1 MTKKMASI
9 LICED
14 DRLIAQIIEQIL
26 KGDQVEVKVVGN
38 GAMAINELKKNT
50 FDLVITDAVMPEK
63 TGLDVISFIRRHQRS
78 DTPVLMMSG
87 MAEIDHIKAAKS
99 KGVNDF
105 LAKPFS
111 AEKLKRK
118 VQQLLSSN
126 LFVPRLVV

>member
-118 VQQLLSSN
+118 EQQLLSSN